1 MRIRLNLAVKNY
13 ENSRTYP
20 EVDAFLDYSN
30 ISSWRLR
37 ENNVV
42 GILQLE
48 QYGLPT
54 HQLPIIAD
62 FTMTSTSRPA
72 LTHNYPVRNCQLW
85 IFLSWLVLLEKFLHV
100 QPVSPKALIAID
112 RRSNNNFP
120 FDIDFAFAKN
130 GARGTSKSR
139 CSRDIDIAPEGYVE
153 FLDFGDSTTGP
164 NSSYVRAVVWK
175 QYAIKDKAMNDPHLE
190 RLQFS

>member
-62 FTMTSTSRPA
+62 FTMTSTSRA
-72 LTHNYPVRNCQLW
+72 LTQLSSSKLSTLDFSLVTRVIRKVFACAACQ
-85 IFLSWLVLLEKFLHV
+85 
-100 QPVSPKALIAID
+100 
-112 RRSNNNFP
+112 
-120 FDIDFAFAKN
+120 
-130 GARGTSKSR
+130 
-139 CSRDIDIAPEGYVE
+139 PEG
-153 FLDFGDSTTGP
+153 
-164 NSSYVRAVVWK
+164 SYRNWSK
-175 QYAIKDKAMNDPHLE
+175 E
-190 RLQFS
+190 